1 MSEEQDGFMLS
12 AFGVDL
18 GQLAQN
24 IKEEGSAALGQ
35 VASTVT
41 QAVQGVQGAVEGAI
55 DGVTGAVT
63 GVVKAVAGAVSGS
76 PSAGASGGGT
86 GSFPLGGSVGR
97 GGKNAPNDVRA
108 VQAALGISADGQ
120 CGGGTI
126 AAIEAF
132 QRNMGQAK
140 PDGRVDAGGATERAL
155 AGGAAPA
162 PAPEAAPEE
171 DEGIGK
177 ILEDAVASFVP
188 VINIPGLG
196 NFDMEASLSQA
207 ANQVVA
213 KNPPKL
219 PLLSRAE
226 ALLNEAVVVLDV
238 NLSPSN
244 SLDLPP
250 PTVGFSGK
258 CCSPDDLLKFRTAIE
273 TPRNGLRIAIN
284 AFNDADRAVVEAAE
298 QGKKICYGGLATC
311 IIGTIKS
318 KGDLTIPACLVGAI
332 ACISASIPV
341 QNAIRV
347 QAKAEADL
355 DVANG
360 ALERALANH
369 RNCFIKRC
377 A

>member
-1 MSEEQDGFMLS
+1 MSEEQDGFMLN

-24 IKEEGSAALGQ
+24 IKEEGSAVLGQ
-35 VASTVT
+35 VASTVS
-41 QAVQGVQGAVEGAI
+41 QVVQGVQGAVEGAI

-63 GVVKAVAGAVSGS
+63 GAVKTVAGAVSGS

-108 VQAALGISADGQ
+108 VQTALGVAADGQ
-120 CGGGTI
+120 CGGQTI

-162 PAPEAAPEE
+162 PAPQAAPEE
-171 DEGIGK
+171 DEGVGK
-177 ILEDAVASFVP
+177 ILEEAVASLVP

-213 KNPPKL
+213 NNAPKL
-219 PLLSRAE
+219 PLLARAE
-226 ALLNEAVVVLDV
+226 VLLNEAVVVLDV

-244 SLDLPP
+244 SLDLPSA
-250 PTVGFSGK
+250 TVGFSGK

-273 TPRNGLRIAIN
+273 APRNGLRIAVN
-284 AFNDADRAVVEAAE
+284 AFKDADRAVVEASE

-369 RNCFIKRC
+369 RNCFIQRC